1 MRRALMNR
9 LAKLESAI
17 VGIQMHCI
25 EVVFVSPGGARR
37 KAFTTYIDGSG
48 NTWRRQEGETSEDF
62 SARARAE
69 AQKKASK
76 NCRAFIIPDDYNDL

>member
-1 MRRALMNR
+1 MLRAMMNR
-9 LAKLESAI
+9 LAKLENAT
-17 VGIQMHCI
+17 VGLQLHCI

-37 KAFTTYIDGSG
+37 PAFTTYRDGSG
-48 NTWRRQEGETSEDF
+48 NIWRRQEGETSEDF